1 MTSPGPVASGDP
13 VLAPMGK
20 GAGPGGDELG
30 VRLDAVALALRD
42 LVAGLD
48 RLGRCIDETRVELIA
63 LRDGLG
69 VRDRIGA

>member
-1 MTSPGPVASGDP
+1 MTAPGPVASDAGS
-13 VLAPMGK
+13 LAPMGK

-30 VRLDAVALALRD
+30 VRLDAVAVALRD